1 MFSREFVF
9 KKIGGSGKDEEIFVE
24 LLVYELVN
32 KKFRF
37 DINEVLGEGVGNEDS
52 DFGSD
57 ELDFEILSVVIVVKL
72 S

>member
-1 MFSREFVF
+1 M
-9 KKIGGSGKDEEIFVE
+9 
-24 LLVYELVN
+24 LVYELVN